1 MNTEGLICA
10 FDAPCDGAI
19 EQVHID
25 GSGRERPGSNGDQA
39 SVSLGMVTRGARPH
53 AYVPFCAAATMAP
66 IVVLARCSVLGR
78 MHEIAESAAVS
89 PRSIGRAVRRSV
101 SSWSPT
107 LDFLEQCTVGQP
119 RSRPSHTRTSNGPC
133 VCQQVNGSVTSAVGC
148 YCMSYESSAMWTSTA
163 IVLDT

>member
-1 MNTEGLICA
+1 
-10 FDAPCDGAI
+10 
-19 EQVHID
+19 
-25 GSGRERPGSNGDQA
+25 
-39 SVSLGMVTRGARPH
+39 
-53 AYVPFCAAATMAP
+53 VPFCAAATMAP

-101 SSWSPT
+101 SSWPPT

-119 RSRPSHTRTSNGPC
+119 RSRPSHTKTSNGPC